1 VEGFRSVRATHYN
14 RGAMN
19 RATPG
24 FVALSLVCGLA
35 AGAPGRAAV
44 APVEPT
50 SIALSAGIFDTAGD
64 EAAEAGLELRW
75 ANRLP
80 WGLGVILGVSGNED
94 EAVWGH
100 LGLRL
105 PFALGATRWRLQ
117 PSFAVVAYD
126 KGESKELGQ
135 TLEFRSA
142 LELHYAFANHQS
154 LGLLFYHLS
163 NASLSDVNPGS
174 NSLVLVWA
182 VPIGR

>member
-1 VEGFRSVRATHYN
+1 M
-14 RGAMN
+14 RGALLL
-19 RATPG
+19 T
-24 FVALSLVCGLA
+24 V
-35 AGAPGRAAV
+35 GAIVSISTVSARAAV
-44 APVEPT
+44 APAEPL
-50 SIALSAGIFDTAGD
+50 SVALSAGSFDTAGAN
-64 EAAEAGLELRW
+64 AAEVGLELRW

-80 WGLGVILGVSGNED
+80 LGLGVILGVSANED

-100 LGLRL
+100 LGLRR
-105 PFALGATRWRLQ
+105 PFALGASRWRLQ
-117 PSFAVVAYD
+117 PSFAAVAYD

-142 LELHYAFANHQS
+142 LELHYAFANRQS

-163 NASLSDVNPGS
+163 NGSLSDVNPGS